1 MKYDFVFKLNSVEL
15 YRNGRW
21 PDTPEGINQKN
32 FRKRVKTWAK
42 LADLHGIDA
51 LRHPTTCTEY
61 TAEERYNLV
70 ARVLA
75 GKKQKSV
82 AIIGAG
88 ASGLMC
94 AVNLCDNPKF
104 NITIFDKN
112 EITNMRKWTM

>member
-75 GKKQKSV
+75 GESQKV
-82 AIIGAG
+82 LLLVQ
-88 ASGLMC
+88 GLMTANC
-94 AVNLCDNPKF
+94 LNGLNSIKYMGMMVLILKRDVAVRSLP
-104 NITIFDKN
+104 
-112 EITNMRKWTM
+112 